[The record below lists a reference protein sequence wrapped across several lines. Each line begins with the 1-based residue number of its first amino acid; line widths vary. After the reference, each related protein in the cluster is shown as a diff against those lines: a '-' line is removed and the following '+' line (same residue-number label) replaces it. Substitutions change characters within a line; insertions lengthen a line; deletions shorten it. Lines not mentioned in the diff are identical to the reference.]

1 VPRRRLTAVLV
12 ACGLVAGAGLG
23 VASASGAAGLSVRN
37 RLVWERP
44 DGTRLAVRP
53 EVRVR
58 CGPWASDVA
67 VPSIHVFVGGR
78 SSRRPSAWWELHAV
92 VADVQR
98 RPVVRLPNSFNFDE
112 PKGAQLFAVD
122 RRNELNSDQEESSGS
137 IRFGRVACGPALRI
151 SFRVRGRVGS
161 ELFDGETLR
170 VRGSFSASA
179 TS

>member
-12 ACGLVAGAGLG
+12 ACGLVAGAAVPAGT
-23 VASASGAAGLSVRN
+23 ASGAPGLRVRD

-44 DGTRLAVRP
+44 DGTRVAVRH
-53 EVRVR
+53 EVRVS

-67 VPSIHVFVGGR
+67 VPSIHVFVGRR
-78 SSRRPSAWWELHAV
+78 SRGRPSAWWELHAV

-98 RPVVRLPNSFNFDE
+98 RPVVRLPNSFVFDE
-112 PKGAQLFAVD
+112 PEDAQLFAVD

-151 SFRVRGRVGS
+151 SFRVRARVGS
-161 ELFDGETLR
+161 EFFDGETLR